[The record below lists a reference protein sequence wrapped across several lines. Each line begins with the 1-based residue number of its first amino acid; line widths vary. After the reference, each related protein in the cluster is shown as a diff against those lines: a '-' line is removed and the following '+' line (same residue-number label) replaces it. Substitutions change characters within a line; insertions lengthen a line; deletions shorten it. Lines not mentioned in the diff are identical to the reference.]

1 MDNEP
6 LKSDALITAMEYDD
20 LQRECRDMILA
31 NACTVIIDNETGQI
45 VYITEE
51 AEREFGYIHNELVNE
66 TLEMLI
72 PDQMRQKHVQFRTG
86 RGMIAKARQMAQGRQ
101 VSARMK
107 DGAER
112 LVFISLRSRYVINKK
127 NSEKRCLTEARLI
140 FTS

>member
-86 RGMIAKARQMAQGRQ
+86 QGMIAKARQMAQGRQ